1 MAKNLNPCSC
11 SMDLT
16 EHQCW
21 ESWNPSDTR
30 SHGRKTLWR
39 SISSPVCLMG
49 VTIPWD
55 SGCTSSTTVPI
66 PCRGSRR
73 WLWLS
78 LMPCDVTLHHR
89 WRCQC
94 GRTGR
99 CCCRTPWS
107 PPWRPYT
114 GPTGDWTC
122 PPLGEPPL
130 IPSWSATATLGGR
143 TVKSRILGK
152 TNMEMLS

>member
-78 LMPCDVTLHHR
+78 LMPCHVMSRYIIGDGANVGEQEGAAAVPR
-89 WRCQC
+89 
-94 GRTGR
+94 GA
-99 CCCRTPWS
+99 
-107 PPWRPYT
+107 RPGGHIRGQLET
-114 GPTGDWTC
+114 GPVHPLENRHWSLHDRLLQ
-122 PPLGEPPL
+122 PLG
-130 IPSWSATATLGGR
+130 GGR
-143 TVKSRILGK
+143 
-152 TNMEMLS
+152 